1 MRLWRCPRAS
11 SARAESTVRARLAHL
26 RDFQSDPVNNLG
38 CLAGSHKPA
47 NLGGGGSRRA
57 SSAPAKPAKAPAKKS
72 TPKAP
77 VQPQVR
83 AKHCQYVDHHSS
95 DALFGGG
102 GLRSHTRSS

>member
-1 MRLWRCPRAS
+1 VAAEVAYETVEVPKGIERPRRING
-11 SARAESTVRARLAHL
+11 ARIL
-26 RDFQSDPVNNLG
+26 RIFVTFSRIRSITWG
-38 CLAGSHKPA
+38 GLAGSHKPA

-83 AKHCQYVDHHSS
+83 AKHCQDVDHH
-95 DALFGGG
+95 GV
-102 GLRSHTRSS
+102 

>member
-11 SARAESTVRARLAHL
+11 SARAESTVRAFAHL

-57 SSAPAKPAKAPAKKS
+57 SSAPAPPWAGTIDILKLS
-72 TPKAP
+72 FIT
-77 VQPQVR
+77 
-83 AKHCQYVDHHSS
+83 CCFCSE
-95 DALFGGG
+95 
-102 GLRSHTRSS
+102 